1 VTNEKRKLPRQKMF
15 LRGFIR
21 IPQLNSN
28 IDCIVRDV
36 SEIGAKLRFRC
47 RPPVTDFLELH
58 IPTKRKI
65 AQSKVIWVDDCEVG
79 VSFEYIVAVDTSP
92 PSSDTQLSVRI
103 ARLEG
108 EITELKEMLNHLRKQ
123 VNKTEAA

>member
-1 VTNEKRKLPRQKMF
+1 MTNEKRKLPRQKMF

-65 AQSKVIWVDDCEVG
+65 AQSKVVWVDNCEVG

-92 PSSDTQLSVRI
+92 SSSDGELSVRI
-103 ARLEG
+103 AQLED
-108 EITELKEMLNHLRKQ
+108 EITALKEMIYCLRKQ
-123 VNKTEAA
+123 IIRTRAA